1 MAVPGA
7 RAALPA
13 RRAPVLLAGP
23 VAAAGFSTATA
34 ELAAPVDKEWS
45 EVREAPVVGPGS
57 GAPVVPVGPGAAA
70 PSTAGSVALAETR
83 GCWVAVVPVA
93 PVVVLV
99 RATAGSVA
107 PAARA
112 AGGIATAAPA
122 VAGGAGALS
131 GTGGTGGGG
140 GGLVFFTT

>member
-1 MAVPGA
+1 MGRRDYSVMAVPGA

-57 GAPVVPVGPGAAA
+57 GAPVVPVGPGQRR
-70 PSTAGSVALAETR
+70 PRRRV
-83 GCWVAVVPVA
+83 
-93 PVVVLV
+93 
-99 RATAGSVA
+99 
-107 PAARA
+107 
-112 AGGIATAAPA
+112 
-122 VAGGAGALS
+122 GGAGGNAGLLGS
-131 GTGGTGGGG
+131 GGTGGAGG
-140 GGLVFFTT
+140 GAGS

>member
-1 MAVPGA
+1 YSVMAVPGA

-83 GCWVAVVPVA
+83 
-93 PVVVLV
+93 
-99 RATAGSVA
+99 
-107 PAARA
+107 
-112 AGGIATAAPA
+112 
-122 VAGGAGALS
+122 
-131 GTGGTGGGG
+131 
-140 GGLVFFTT
+140 